1 MSTFSPSLRIEL
13 IASGSQSGTWGVTTN
28 NNLGDLI
35 EQAISGVTDLNVTA
49 ADITLTALNGVTD
62 QSRSAVLSI
71 TGTAG
76 TTRTITIPNVQKSYT
91 VKNRSDSTVSI
102 KTLAG
107 SAFSVPTLAEAYIYC
122 DGNDVVTGRAIT
134 DAANTFTSN
143 TNPLNNTALTGI
155 PIAPTAVPG
164 TSNTQIATTAYV
176 NSEIAADTAN
186 LAPLNSPALTGV
198 PTAPTATSGT
208 NTTQLATTAFVNS
221 EIAADTANLAPLNSP
236 ALTGTP
242 TAPTAVVSTNTTQL
256 ATTAFVN
263 AEIAND
269 APTKTGGGAS
279 GTWGISISGNAATAT
294 NPQSGGSFITSSN
307 IGSQS
312 VSFATTSASCSGNAA
327 TATNPQSGGSFIT
340 SSNIGSQSV
349 SFATNATTASNSS
362 SLGGVAA
369 SSYARRDVANT
380 YTGASTFNG
389 LITSGAYN
397 FTSITSIFN
406 TGDSDIQMVVNNGV
420 QLKIDSAGNLTISG
434 NTAVKQTGTTWV
446 NPSDARLKE
455 NVKPYTKGLAELD
468 RINPKTWVFNGKGG
482 TVKGTEALGVIA
494 DEIEGVLPNT
504 VSTHPT
510 KLNLT
515 DEFETEIKR
524 FDASELTW
532 LLVNSVKE
540 LKAEVEALK
549 AQLQG
554 G

>member
-312 VSFATTSASCSGNAA
+312 VSFAT
-327 TATNPQSGGSFIT
+327 
-340 SSNIGSQSV
+340 
-349 SFATNATTASNSS
+349 NATTASNSS